1 MATQIMLLFSVE
13 NTKVT
18 PSVIIN
24 PYYGSQGFANPPRL
38 DSNLAEG
45 YIVNEIHRDVLN
57 FANNLQRKED

>member
-24 PYYGSQGFANPPRL
+24 PYSGSQGFANPPKL
-38 DSNLAEG
+38 DSELIEG
-45 YIVNEIHRDVLN
+45 YTVNEIHRDVLN